1 LIANR
6 NVAIA
11 SNYSVTLE
19 AGKNGVIN
27 LGEADANN
35 PVVKGFETRD
45 LLEKLFKMLFDFS
58 SVAANTTELA
68 DLNEAALN
76 LSERLIMLENN
87 NLEDI
92 FSETVFITDN

>member
-1 LIANR
+1 
-6 NVAIA
+6 
-11 SNYSVTLE
+11 
-19 AGKNGVIN
+19 
-27 LGEADANN
+27 
-35 PVVKGFETRD
+35 
-45 LLEKLFKMLFDFS
+45 MLFDFS